1 MVFVNLI
8 LNTCTSSRVL
18 IAWQFEITSLFGI
31 TYFKEILFFFFFPP
45 FSERLCCNFIFSSA
59 LIAEH
64 YGSV

>member
-1 MVFVNLI
+1 MEMVFVNLI

-18 IAWQFEITSLFGI
+18 IVWQFEIISLFGI
-31 TYFKEILFFFFFPP
+31 TYFKEIFFFFS

>member
-45 FSERLCCNFIFSSA
+45 
-59 LIAEH
+59 
-64 YGSV
+64 SVKGFVVTLFFLLL